1 MKRLVP
7 AFFLFF
13 ALTSTIYAQ
22 SETLLNG
29 DIDHGGFGGLI
40 SNFSEVNN
48 SFGVTFG
55 GYGAWLI
62 DHTVAIGG
70 GGLGLTNDIKLDET
84 PEGDRYIRFGYGGL
98 YFGYLHTSSRLI
110 HFTVET
116 FIGSGEV
123 NLRYSSDNEDL
134 LDDDRV
140 FVIDPSVNGELNLTN
155 FMRVT
160 LGIGY
165 RFVNGVNLEDLDD
178 GDFSSPTIRVSV
190 RFGSF

>member
-1 MKRLVP
+1 MKRIMPAVFLLF
-7 AFFLFF
+7 AFFTNSFG
-13 ALTSTIYAQ
+13 Q

-29 DIDHGGFGGLI
+29 DIDHGGYGGLI
-40 SNFSEVNN
+40 SNFSEINN

-70 GGLGLTNDIKLDET
+70 GGLGLTNDIKFDET
-84 PEGDRYIRFGYGGL
+84 PEGDRYISFGYGGL
-98 YFGYLHTSSRLI
+98 YFGYLHNSEEMFHITL
-110 HFTVET
+110 ET

-123 NLRYSSDNEDL
+123 NLRYNSDNEDL
-134 LDDDRV
+134 FDDDRV
-140 FVIDPSVNGELNLTN
+140 FVIDPTINVELNLTN

-160 LGIGY
+160 IGVGY
-165 RFVNGVNLEDLDD
+165 RFVNGVNLENLDD
-178 GDFSSPTIRVSV
+178 KDFSSPTFRSTI